1 MRRGC
6 NLPMLF
12 TLPVKSD
19 AEGSEHGSWL
29 MRDREI
35 KHSAMCADGARAFT
49 LHFGGSRSHFM
60 I

>member
-1 MRRGC
+1 
-6 NLPMLF
+6 MLF

-35 KHSAMCADGARAFT
+35 KHSAMCADGARALT